1 MIGSL
6 RSVLLLA
13 LLCYLD
19 LSLAQG
25 GKDVTKDV
33 IEKLTDIG
41 VAKLNGKLKEPEDFK
56 CSDGLNVG
64 KKYLASCASS
74 VDEAVK
80 EWFESAAIA
89 KYPGAENPLS
99 KCPENKVEDAFLWL
113 VSTSKMTCFQGKEP
127 KLYQPPPPPP
137 SKKALIYHN
146 GGGGATMSWK
156 VRCGKVT

>member
-6 RSVLLLA
+6 RSVLLLV
-13 LLCYLD
+13 LLCYLER
-19 LSLAQG
+19 SVAQG

-33 IEKLTDIG
+33 IEKLADIG
-41 VAKLNGKLKEPEDFK
+41 VTKLNGKLKEPEDFK

-127 KLYQPPPPPP
+127 KLYQPPPPP
-137 SKKALIYHN
+137 KK
-146 GGGGATMSWK
+146 
-156 VRCGKVT
+156 R